1 MLMSILVIQ
10 VKYPGILTLRWTLAH
25 REFVGISLGISVYVG
40 RMLIGLGKR
49 GVELWGSPDPTG
61 SAGTELS

>member
-1 MLMSILVIQ
+1 M
-10 VKYPGILTLRWTLAH
+10 
-25 REFVGISLGISVYVG
+25 GISLGISVNG
-40 RMLIGLGKR
+40 GGMQIGLGKG